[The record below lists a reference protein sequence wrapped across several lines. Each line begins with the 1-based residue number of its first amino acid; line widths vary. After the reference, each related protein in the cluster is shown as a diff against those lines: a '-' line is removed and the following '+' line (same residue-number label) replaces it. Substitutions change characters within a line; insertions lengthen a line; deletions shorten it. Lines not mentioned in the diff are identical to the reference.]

1 MLGILDSVIPNQF
14 DFFYMPVDF
23 KTNCNLGFGYVSV
36 VSADSLLCLYN
47 SLNGKTW
54 SNTPSTKVCEVF
66 YARMQ
71 GRNDMQKFCKDW
83 AIMQLPEK
91 YRPVFFE
98 KSVVMENGKEVI
110 RMKRITKS

>member
-47 SLNGKTW
+47 SVWIG
-54 SNTPSTKVCEVF
+54 C
-66 YARMQ
+66 
-71 GRNDMQKFCKDW
+71 
-83 AIMQLPEK
+83 
-91 YRPVFFE
+91 
-98 KSVVMENGKEVI
+98 VI
-110 RMKRITKS
+110 DRS